1 MGVLRNAKVAIR
13 VLDLEEAV
21 THYCDYV
28 GLYEV
33 AREPGRVYLT
43 AWDEYDHHS
52 VILEQADRAGMDHLG
67 FKVRFESDLD
77 DIETGC
83 RNFGLENP

>member
-33 AREPGRVYLT
+33 AREPGRVISQPGMSTIIT
-43 AWDEYDHHS
+43 A
-52 VILEQADRAGMDHLG
+52 
-67 FKVRFESDLD
+67 
-77 DIETGC
+77 
-83 RNFGLENP
+83 